1 MLTILSAIIGALTGI
16 LPNAIKVLE
25 LKTQKSYE
33 LEVIKLQ
40 IQAAKDNIE
49 LTSLVDEGKSL
60 RDSDNATHTDGF
72 METLRA
78 SIRPLITYFFFA
90 MFCIVKITAA
100 WFMFAK
106 GYDGVAILNAVW
118 DVYTMAIF
126 GSIMGFWF
134 GSRAIAKMGDTIIQN
149 QKSYNVQPIT
159 TAPTATPL
167 PSKKSS
173 SKDGTKLE
181 IS

>member
-1 MLTILSAIIGALTGI
+1 MFTILSAIIGALTGI

-60 RDSDNATHTDGF
+60 RDSDNGIHATGF

-78 SIRPLITYFFFA
+78 SIRPLITYFFFI
-90 MFCIVKITAA
+90 MFCAVKITAA
-100 WFMFAK
+100 WFMFSK
-106 GYDGVAILNAVW
+106 GYDGIAILNAVW

-134 GSRAIAKMGDTIIQN
+134 GSRAIAKMGDTLIQN
-149 QKSYNVQPIT
+149 QKAYNVQPIP
-159 TAPTATPL
+159 TAPTNMSPPAQN
-167 PSKKSS
+167 KKSKS
-173 SKDGTKLE
+173 ETNLQ